1 MIDSYSAFYYG
12 YEITAQP
19 YNGYINIDEG
29 SGELQIEVPVGSYT
43 LNTLVDGIRNA
54 LLTQATL
61 EYEVTVDR
69 VTRKFTISAPS
80 NFDLL
85 IASGSNLGSSIWSLI
100 GFDTSADKTG
110 QSSYTSDFP
119 SGDAYF
125 PQFPLQSYVS
135 DDDFQGRN
143 EASKNI
149 AANGTT
155 VEVIN
160 FGDAKFIEMDIKFI
174 TSRLDIADG
183 VLIKKNPQGLED
195 ARRFL
200 KFVTKLN
207 QFEFMEDKD
216 APGNFKRCIV
226 ESLPG
231 FDDGTGY
238 KLRELFNQ
246 NLRDIY
252 ETGLIRLRVVES

>member
-19 YNGYINIDEG
+19 YNGYMNIDEG
-29 SGELQIEVPVGSYT
+29 AGELQIQVPVGSYT
-43 LNTLVDGIRNA
+43 LNTLVDAIRNA
-54 LLTQATL
+54 LLTQGTL
-61 EYEVTVDR
+61 EYEVNVDR
-69 VTRKFTISAPS
+69 ATRKITISAPS
-80 NFDLL
+80 AFDLL

-100 GFDTSADKTG
+100 GFNTDADKTG
-110 QSSYTSDFP
+110 LSSYTSDFP

-125 PQFPLQSYVS
+125 TQFPLQSYVPPEN
-135 DDDFQGRN
+135 FQGRN

-183 VLIKKNPQGLED
+183 NLIKKNANGLAD

-200 KFVTKLN
+200 QFITRLN
-207 QFEFMEDKD
+207 QFEFIPDQS
-216 APGNFKRCIV
+216 APGAFYRCIV

-238 KLRELFNQ
+238 KLRELFNE

-252 ETGLIRLRVVES
+252 ETGLIRLRVIE